1 MKTASFKDYKEYL
14 LSKVDKDLYVLGAQ
28 GEDLLT
34 LLPKICEMAGVLAK
48 VDQILTLAQKRL
60 MKGYT
65 VRELCAFDCS
75 GLIMK
80 YLIDHG
86 IYKHDM
92 TADGIYN
99 AIPDKVAVKDV
110 QEGDFVVYGSYKT
123 KTEID
128 SKTGKKVDKR
138 VWSVDHIG
146 SVINDT
152 EVVEARGSA
161 YGVVKTKIADR
172 PWEKAVRPDWWSD
185 IKPKPEK
192 YVLTRE
198 LYYDK
203 DNLIKGED
211 VKQVQERLNSL
222 KYACG
227 TADGIF
233 GRKTDLAVKTFQ
245 YDNDL
250 KQDGVVGKNTAEALG
265 FKWKG

>member
-1 MKTASFKDYKEYL
+1 MNTISFKNYKEYL

-34 LLPKICEMAGVLAK
+34 LLPRICDMAGVLSK
-48 VDQILTLAQKRL
+48 VDQILTLAHKRL

-86 IYKHDM
+86 IFKYDM

-99 AIPDKVAVKDV
+99 SVPDKIAVKDV
-110 QEGDFVVYGSYKT
+110 QAGDFVVYGSYK
-123 KTEID
+123 ID
-128 SKTGKKVDKR
+128 KKTGKKV
-138 VWSVDHIG
+138 WSADHIG

-172 PWEKAVRPDWWSD
+172 PWERAVRPNWWDD
-185 IKPKPEK
+185 IAPKPEK

-198 LYYDK
+198 LYYENKKPLMHGD
-203 DNLIKGED
+203 D
-211 VKQVQERLNSL
+211 VKHVQERLNEL

-245 YDNDL
+245 FDNDL

-265 FKWKG
+265 FEWKG